1 MTNRLPRLRS
11 GLVLSAVAAVAT
23 GIGAK
28 PPTMASGGTSW
39 DPSELPRHRLALV
52 VSATSGKPGRIRLPG
67 AAADGDAFADLLREL
82 GGVATN
88 DILRLRD
95 PDSTTL
101 FAAFDRIGSQAR
113 RDSAEGV
120 PTELVVYHA
129 GHADMEG
136 LELGD
141 RTVTWKRLREGLR
154 ATAVGTRVTI
164 VDACASGAAL
174 RTRGRFVVPAPT
186 PLRGEAWMVS
196 SRAEEVSL
204 ETDTDGGGVFTRIL
218 LAGLRGAA
226 DRDRDGGVTFDEAFQ
241 HVSTATQARARGIGA
256 ASQTP
261 QWASS
266 LEGDRPLEL
275 TNLRHGE
282 ATLEVFPRA
291 LGILLADS
299 LDRGLAWVPP
309 DTGSTTL
316 ALAPGLYTAWIAEGA
331 TRRAHRFRIERGQT
345 RRVLP
350 EEFVSVGESRNA
362 PPPDTSWNRVPVN
375 FGLLSPLTLNGF
387 DPSRAINNFSLDLVL
402 GEAGK
407 VNGFQMAGILTRV
420 RHGVAGAQV
429 SSVANLVEGDVTGFQ
444 LATVNLLDGGVTGF
458 QAGLALNLDDGRSRG
473 LQLAGLMNVNRDSLH
488 GAQVASA
495 SSYAG
500 SLRGGQLSFVNV
512 AGSMDGAQ
520 FGLVNIAR
528 EARGVQVG
536 LVNVALRSSGV
547 AIGAVNVL
555 PRSRTLAVGPI
566 NVGQDLTVHP
576 VVGLSTDRH
585 LDLQIRYGTRWWR
598 TLLLAQEPD
607 ADPWRIPEARRW
619 GIGAGVAT
627 QGPLAAGADI
637 LLTSPSMTLRS
648 PHWGAQVDL
657 GWSVL
662 PRLTPSLALRWSQE
676 NPDEVVGLL
685 LLAI

>member
-1 MTNRLPRLRS
+1 MSSGPPRLRAR
-11 GLVLSAVAAVAT
+11 LVVSAMVAAAVRTLAM
-23 GIGAK
+23 
-28 PPTMASGGTSW
+28 PPAALSSARSW
-39 DPSELPRHRLALV
+39 DPRELPRHRLGLV
-52 VSATSGKPGRIRLPG
+52 VSATAGKPPKAHLPG

-82 GGVATN
+82 GGIASN
-88 DILRLRD
+88 DLVRLRD
-95 PDSTTL
+95 PDSTAL
-101 FAAFDRIGSQAR
+101 LAALEGIRAIAR

-129 GHADMEG
+129 GHAGIEG
-136 LELGD
+136 LELGAG
-141 RTVTWKRLREGLR
+141 TLSWTRLRDALR
-154 ATAVGTRVTI
+154 ATSVGTRVAI

-204 ETDTDGGGVFTRIL
+204 ETDADGGGVFTRIL

-226 DRDRDGGVTFDEAFQ
+226 DRDRDGGVTFEEAFG
-241 HVSTATQARARGIGA
+241 HVSSATQARARGIGS

-266 LEGDRPLEL
+266 LEGDRPLQL
-275 TNLRHGE
+275 TNLRNGE
-282 ATLEVFPRA
+282 ATLLVFPRA

-309 DTGSTTL
+309 DTGATTL
-316 ALAPGLYTAWIAEGA
+316 ALAPGLYTAWIAEGEA
-331 TRRAHRFRIERGQT
+331 RRAHRFRIERGQT
-345 RRVLP
+345 RRILP
-350 EEFVSVGESRNA
+350 EEFVSVGPSR
-362 PPPDTSWNRVPVN
+362 DTTPRDTTWNRVPVN

-387 DPSRAINNFSLDLVL
+387 DPSRAINHFSLDLVL

-407 VNGFQMAGILTRV
+407 VKGFQMAGILTRV
-420 RHGVAGAQV
+420 RHQVSGAQI

-444 LATVNLLDGGVTGF
+444 LATVNLLDGGATGV
-458 QAGLALNLDDGRSRG
+458 QTGLALNLDDGRTRG

-488 GAQVASA
+488 GAQIATA

-500 SLRGGQLSFVNV
+500 SLRGGQLSLVNV
-512 AGSMDGAQ
+512 AGSMHGAQ
-520 FGLVNIAR
+520 VGLVNIAR
-528 EARGVQVG
+528 EAHGVQVG
-536 LVNVALRSSGV
+536 LVNVAMRSSGV

-555 PRSRTLAVGPI
+555 PHSRTLAVGPI

-576 VVGLSTDRH
+576 VVGVSSDRH
-585 LDLQIRYGTRWWR
+585 PDLQVRYGTGWWR
-598 TLLLAQEPD
+598 TLLLAHAPSARPWRVPD
-607 ADPWRIPEARRW
+607 AQRW

-627 QGPLAAGADI
+627 RGPFVAGADV
-637 LLTSPSMTLRS
+637 LLASPSMILRD

-657 GWSVL
+657 GWRIL
-662 PRLTPSLALRWSQE
+662 PRVAPGFALRWSQE
-676 NPDEVVGLL
+676 KPDELAGILF
-685 LLAI
+685 LAI

>member
-1 MTNRLPRLRS
+1 MTCRPPRLRA
-11 GLVLSAVAAVAT
+11 GLVLATVAA

-28 PPTMASGGTSW
+28 PPTMVSDVVSW
-39 DPSELPRHRLALV
+39 DPSELPRHRLGLV
-52 VSATSGKPGRIRLPG
+52 VSATSGKPGRVRLPG

-82 GGVATN
+82 GGVASN
-88 DILRLRD
+88 DLIRLRD
-95 PDSTTL
+95 PDSASL
-101 FAAFDRIGSQAR
+101 FAALDRIRGMAR

-129 GHADMEG
+129 GHAGMEG

-141 RTVTWKRLREGLR
+141 RTVPWKRLREGLQ
-154 ATAVGTRVTI
+154 ATAVGTRVAI

-204 ETDTDGGGVFTRIL
+204 ETDADGGGVFTRIL

-226 DRDRDGGVTFDEAFQ
+226 DRDRDGAVTFDEAFQ

-266 LEGDRPLEL
+266 LGGDRPLEL
-275 TNLRHGE
+275 TNLRQGGSMV
-282 ATLEVFPRA
+282 EVFPRA

-331 TRRAHRFRIERGQT
+331 ARRAHRFRIERGQT

-350 EEFVSVGESRNA
+350 EEFVSVGESREA
-362 PPPDTSWNRVPVN
+362 TPPDTSWNRVPVN

-387 DPSRAINNFSLDLVL
+387 DPSRAINHFSLDLVL

-407 VNGFQMAGILTRV
+407 VKGFQMAGILTRV

-429 SSVANLVEGDVTGFQ
+429 SSVANLVEGNVVGFQ
-444 LATVNLLDGGVTGF
+444 LATVNLLDGGATGF
-458 QAGLALNLDDGRSRG
+458 QAGLALNLDDGRTRG

-488 GAQVASA
+488 GAQIASA

-500 SLRGGQLSFVNV
+500 TLRGGQLSFVNV
-512 AGSMDGAQ
+512 AGSMHGAQ
-520 FGLVNIAR
+520 VGLVNIAR
-528 EARGVQVG
+528 EAHGVQMG

-555 PRSRTLAVGPI
+555 PRSKTLAVGPI

-576 VVGLSTDRH
+576 VVGLSSDRNP
-585 LDLQIRYGTRWWR
+585 DLQIRYGTSWWR
-598 TLLLAQEPD
+598 TLLLAQQPD
-607 ADPWRIPEARRW
+607 ARSSRIPDAQRW

-627 QGPLAAGADI
+627 KGPLAAGADV

-648 PHWGAQVDL
+648 AHWGAQVDL
-657 GWSVL
+657 GWRIL
-662 PRLTPSLALRWSQE
+662 PRVTPGVALRWSQE
-676 NPDEVVGLL
+676 RPDELVGILI
-685 LLAI
+685 LAI